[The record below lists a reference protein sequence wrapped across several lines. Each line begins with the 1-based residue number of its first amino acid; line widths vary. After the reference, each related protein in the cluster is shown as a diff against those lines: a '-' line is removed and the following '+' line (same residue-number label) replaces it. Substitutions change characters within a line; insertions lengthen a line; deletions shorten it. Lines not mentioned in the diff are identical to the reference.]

1 MKSRRN
7 SNNGKLSEINRKA
20 IILFLL
26 LVVLN
31 TIWFFLI
38 DSDQNTIYWL
48 GIFTPFMYTLVYIG
62 LKKLRRRSKS
72 KIKPFLFIPIAYTF
86 FGIIWY
92 YTFSFF
98 DPNPINI
105 FTASKNDQQKTTI
118 TTIDD
123 SKYVLIQKLGVKYFF
138 ICNPNLCYFSKIAQE
153 SEKKISKRSRTIEI
167 HDSKQKSYNLI
178 IFSLL
183 FVIQIILIYVAE
195 YKIYPHFKLESS
207 RKHRRKKLQYK
218 FLDVDSTNITSSK
231 KQNTTNTNFPEL

>member
-178 IFSLL
+178 IFFLL

>member
-62 LKKLRRRSKS
+62 LKKLRRRSRS

>member
-1 MKSRRN
+1 MRTRN
-7 SNNGKLSEINRKA
+7 HNKNRKLSEINRKA
-20 IILFLL
+20 IILFILFVLL
-26 LVVLN
+26 N
-31 TIWFFLI
+31 SIWYFLI

-48 GIFTPFMYTLVYIG
+48 GIFTPLMYTLVYI
-62 LKKLRRRSKS
+62 LIKKIRRRSKS
-72 KIKPFLFIPIAYTF
+72 KIKPFLYIPIAYTF
-86 FGIIWY
+86 LGIVWFYI
-92 YTFSFF
+92 FSFF
-98 DPNPINI
+98 DPNPVNI
-105 FTASKNDQQKTTI
+105 FTASKYDQQKTTI

-218 FLDVDSTNITSSK
+218 FLDVDSTNISSSK
-231 KQNTTNTNFPEL
+231 KQQTTNTNFPEL

>member
-1 MKSRRN
+1 MKNRRN
-7 SNNGKLSEINRKA
+7 TNNGKLSEINRKA

-26 LVVLN
+26 LILLN
-31 TIWFFLI
+31 TIWYLLI

-72 KIKPFLFIPIAYTF
+72 KIKPFLFIPIAFTF
-86 FGIIWY
+86 FGIVWY

-123 SKYVLIQKLGVKYFF
+123 SKYILIQKLGIKYFF

-153 SEKKISKRSRTIEI
+153 SEKKISRRSSTVEI
-167 HDSKQKSYNLI
+167 HASKQQSYNLI

-183 FVIQIILIYVAE
+183 FVIQITLIYIAE
-195 YKIYPHFKLESS
+195 NKIYPHFRLESS
-207 RKHRRKKLQYK
+207 RKHRRKKLKYK
-218 FLDVDSTNITSSK
+218 LLDVDSTNITSSNR
-231 KQNTTNTNFPEL
+231 QNPSNTNFPEL